1 MHKIHKIKP
10 EYLRL
15 TSPPS
20 TYTITAAIDKFPPS
34 LLQEGR
40 IQPIFVV
47 CWTADGYLILDGH
60 HRAYLLARRSL
71 PISAIVLTR
80 ESDRDEILRLE
91 TNNEVP
97 RFPHRD
103 YLMGT
108 VSLLQL
114 GQQAIEQAIHWGM
127 RSITDLVATDIDK
140 IGSLTPAKKSPQFLG
155 ANYPACIRMTDNE
168 SQPPKCGFLVVYDGK
183 TRRLIP
189 ILPHRLKEARKA
201 GYELVMEADR
211 QKVRDDVLWATENWE
226 RLDKDVRAI
235 ITVLPNTGW

>member
-1 MHKIHKIKP
+1 MHKIHKLRP
-10 EYLRL
+10 EYLRI

-20 TYTITAAIDKFPPS
+20 TYTITAAIDMYPPV

-40 IQPIFVV
+40 VPPIFVV
-47 CWTADGYLILDGH
+47 CWTFDSFLILDGH
-60 HRAYLLARRSL
+60 HRAYLLARRLL
-71 PISAIVLTR
+71 PISAFVLTR

-91 TNNEVP
+91 THTEVP
-97 RFPHRD
+97 RFSHRD

-114 GQQAIEQAIHWGM
+114 GQQAIEQARYWGM

-140 IGSLTPAKKSPQFLG
+140 IGSLKPAKAPYSLG
-155 ANYPACIRMTDNE
+155 ANYPACIRMTD
-168 SQPPKCGFLVVYDGK
+168 SDMQPPKCGFLVVYDGK

-189 ILPHRLKEARKA
+189 ILPHKLKEARKA
-201 GYELVMEADR
+201 GYELVMEADT

-226 RLDKDVRAI
+226 RIDKDVRAI